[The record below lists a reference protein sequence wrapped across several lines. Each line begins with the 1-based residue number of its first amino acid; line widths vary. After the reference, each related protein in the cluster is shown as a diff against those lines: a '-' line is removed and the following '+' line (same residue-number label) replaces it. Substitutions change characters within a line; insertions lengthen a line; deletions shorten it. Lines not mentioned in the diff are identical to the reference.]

1 MACNNTS
8 VVTPGDPE
16 APGGGVGEAEE
27 VGAEGDALFGFWLEG
42 VVLPGIALPGMAG
55 GWSEKNC
62 NDKGLR

>member
-8 VVTPGDPE
+8 VVTSGDPE
-16 APGGGVGEAEE
+16 VPGVGGGEAGE

-55 GWSEKNC
+55 EAMVMIL
-62 NDKGLR
+62 DMVR

>member
-8 VVTPGDPE
+8 VVTPE
-16 APGGGVGEAEE
+16 APGGGGGEAEE

-55 GWSEKNC
+55 GF
-62 NDKGLR
+62 

>member
-8 VVTPGDPE
+8 VVTPE
-16 APGGGVGEAEE
+16 APGGGGGEAEE

-55 GWSEKNC
+55 VVTIMMV
-62 NDKGLR
+62 

>member
-8 VVTPGDPE
+8 VVTPTDPE

-55 GWSEKNC
+55 GF
-62 NDKGLR
+62 